1 MVAPKDDAPFLAR
14 WSRRKAEVREGKPVA
29 DETPVAAVARPVAAT
44 PVPAPAVAAPPAAPE
59 EPAPTLDDVARLDAK
74 KDDFTRFVRPSVQP
88 EVKNAALKKLFHADP
103 HYNVMDGLDV
113 YIDDYNRPDPL
124 PASMLAKM
132 AQAKFLGLL
141 SETDDDT
148 EPAPAAA
155 AQPVPGLPHED
166 ADLRL
171 QPDDAAGR
179 PGADARA
186 EPDPG
191 GER

>member
-1 MVAPKDDAPFLAR
+1 MSRDDAPFLAR
-14 WSRRKAEVREGKPVA
+14 WSRRKAEVREGRPVA
-29 DETPVAAVARPVAAT
+29 DERPMAAEVARPAPTT
-44 PVPAPAVAAPPAAPE
+44 PVPAPPAAAPPAPPE

-141 SETDDDT
+141 SEQD
-148 EPAPAAA
+148 EPKQALAATA
-155 AQPVPGLPHED
+155 AQAAPPDEN